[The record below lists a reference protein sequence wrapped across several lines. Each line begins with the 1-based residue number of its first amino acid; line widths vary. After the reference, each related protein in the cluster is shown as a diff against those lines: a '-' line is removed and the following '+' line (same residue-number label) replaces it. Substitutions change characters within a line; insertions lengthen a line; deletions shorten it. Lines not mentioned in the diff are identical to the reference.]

1 MATSASE
8 RLRRL
13 LGLFS
18 REDRVLIVINSDP
31 DAMASAMALKRL
43 LWRQVFSTTIA
54 HVNVISRPD
63 NLAMIRL
70 VKLDLLPIHE
80 VNVEEFTRVAL
91 LDSQPSHHEKFEE
104 INFDVIIDHH
114 PITGA

>member
-18 REDRVLIVINSDP
+18 REDRLLILINADP

-43 LWRQVFSTTIA
+43 LWRQISGATIA
-54 HVNVISRPD
+54 HVGTITRPD

-70 VKLDLLPIHE
+70 VKIDLVSLKDA
-80 VNVEEFTRVAL
+80 NQGQFTR
-91 LDSQPSHHEKFEE
+91 
-104 INFDVIIDHH
+104 
-114 PITGA
+114 

>member
-13 LGLFS
+13 LSLFS
-18 REDRVLIVINSDP
+18 REDRLMILINADP

-43 LWRQVFSTTIA
+43 LWRKISNTSIA

-63 NLAMIRL
+63 NQ
-70 VKLDLLPIHE
+70 
-80 VNVEEFTRVAL
+80 VEPFANCKGESPGIYTFC
-91 LDSQPSHHEKFEE
+91 H
-104 INFDVIIDHH
+104 N
-114 PITGA
+114 